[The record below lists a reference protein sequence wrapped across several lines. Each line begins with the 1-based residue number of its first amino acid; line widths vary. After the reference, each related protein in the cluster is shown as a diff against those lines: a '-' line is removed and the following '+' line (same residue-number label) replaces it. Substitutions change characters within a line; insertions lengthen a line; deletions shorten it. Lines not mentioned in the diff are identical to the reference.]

1 MINLLQTGLTGRT
14 KDMFEN
20 SSRLSKMQVVKEKS
34 HRNGKALAGLLTLLL
49 TLAIGSIS
57 PAFAQGA
64 GGGTGGGTGGG
75 AGGSASEQNLQS
87 SAYVEQAYCLRN
99 PEYAEFMNLK
109 GREKTANTP
118 QQITNRYPYSIV
130 PPIPPGA
137 WQSQTP
143 GEGGRYDVDTYTCTG
158 GVLTDQSF
166 AIHMNHG
173 LSRLLE
179 KQMAPERIM
188 HAMTG
193 TGGVAANNAAN
204 SEAGVVTN
212 QAYSAIDY
220 CKQFL
225 TNFTAEPGN
234 VWQDIRDHLF
244 IPMAVLLLLPGAVL
258 AQVRAIVAQGS
269 PILVGEVHP
278 LEGLLRSIVCIFLIP
293 GTFLVINYGIDVAN
307 SLTYTVADEYRR
319 LFGSDMYED
328 AKCAVQRAYPTN
340 KPEDNR
346 NAIDQDATPAASGGF
361 SVFAVLERNTIAVA
375 LIDPCLG
382 IYQSIMPDETVP
394 QAVNIMRAMIN
405 NLAMTAALSWNVSCA
420 FQMAYLYYL
429 WCMGPIAAALWVWP
443 VAKMKGALG
452 SWCEGVIVVCFW
464 SLFWN
469 TIILLLACFKG
480 VGFTGTIIVTALLMM
495 AVSAVKSAFDFSGM
509 VSDSIQTAAQAAIS
523 AAQQANKGGGGKG
536 GGGGGGGG
544 QQAGGQQGA
553 GQQSSGQNSGATSNA
568 SHVPNNP
575 AGANPEVA
583 PASAGA
589 DVNSNQGSLQS
600 TISSGSQDGNATAG
614 DDSMGAVV
622 APPMANADTGSAD
635 TGTMQGSLDGGS
647 GSDSLKGGAGSDA
660 LKGEGS
666 MTGQDA
672 GLPPS
677 AGDAGAANLGNMD
690 AGMGAGA
697 GMGAMPHSTSG
708 SGHTDVSASNS
719 IGLHSTGEKV
729 LDQSG
734 TTKGAGDST
743 DATAGSTAL
752 GQGQQ
757 AGFNTADNA
766 GLSGTGLSFT
776 NPGGNLTSG
785 SVDGVPLTSASFGST
800 NGGLNF
806 GNTTSGSDFS
816 TYTGTGADTG
826 MSLANNQSLTG
837 INGDASGVPL
847 TGGSDSTATGFNA
860 TSANSA
866 FERASLGDASTAQG
880 TASDPKALANS
891 IVNSSPDLASAAM
904 SDPNGATT
912 YNGQQMTNA
921 EAFRADT
928 GVSASTLQSLQSGA
942 PTSVAD
948 VAARAFGDSPAAER
962 AGTISMDRPADAVA
976 AQAMNMAN
984 DMSPEQRSLVN
995 TAMNMDSNPQ
1005 AAMAAGQ
1012 QLLANNP
1019 SAAGEFSNYV
1029 QARESGAVGGNYTSV
1044 ADASIGA
1051 GSQTYGS
1058 NAATVSSDTGS
1069 VTGFQGS
1076 HNFAQGSTV
1085 SGDMGSVTGHSGS
1098 QNFAQNSVTG
1108 DVSSV
1113 TSVPASHAGT
1123 SYTGDMSTGHQ
1134 VSQSYAQNTVGSD
1147 GSVTSVPGSHSVTSN
1162 TGDMSTGHSGS
1173 SQNFAQNYV
1182 ASSDPGT
1189 VVGNNPTFTHSAESA
1204 GHVGGAQQVAF
1215 NQSVDSSVPYQ
1226 YGVPGSTAGS
1236 TVSGTGEQG
1245 AIRRESDFQQQGNQP
1260 HDSGHR
1266 EFGQGH
1272 QLASGHGESTGST
1285 GHHGQQFA
1293 DAGSGAQV
1301 PSSGG
1306 WDRAEPRP
1314 QEGGNNWLASNNLP
1328 TDHSGHGAHGQN
1340 QGFSTGVFEQRQG
1353 QQQGYVDRGEN
1364 RQDPSQ
1370 QRPVQPG
1377 NIQQAGWTP
1386 PVIIPSSNAG
1396 RMDNRQQLASNN
1408 VAKEAA
1414 AKDAAAKEAAKGQQ
1428 MAKADVGE
1436 TGAEGKSNAD
1446 AMKMSTN
1453 QNRVS
1458 GKDNTKSLR
1467 NLLAGMDPNAKK
1479 KKKNPDDPP
1488 DPNNVG

>member
-14 KDMFEN
+14 KEMFEN
-20 SSRLSKMQVVKEKS
+20 SSRLSKMQLVKEKS
-34 HRNGKALAGLLTLLL
+34 QRSLSQSRGMTLAGLVALLL

-57 PAFAQGA
+57 PALAQGA

-278 LEGLLRSIVCIFLIP
+278 LEGLLRSIVCVFLIP

-346 NAIDQDATPAASGGF
+346 NAIDQDARPAASGGF

-553 GQQSSGQNSGATSNA
+553 GQQSGAQNSGAASNA
-568 SHVPNNP
+568 SHVPSNA
-575 AGANPEVA
+575 AGSGTEVS
-583 PASAGA
+583 PTASPSGDATT
-589 DVNSNQGSLQS
+589 SQGSLQS
-600 TISSGSQDGNATAG
+600 TVSQGGQDGNSTAG
-614 DDSMGAVV
+614 DGGLGSLE
-622 APPMANADTGSAD
+622 APPMANTGDMSGGDADTGSL
-635 TGTMQGSLDGGS
+635 QGALSGGS
-647 GSDSLKGGAGSDA
+647 GADSLQGGAGSDA

-697 GMGAMPHSTSG
+697 GLGGMPHSTSG

-719 IGLHSTGEKV
+719 IGLHSTGDKV

-734 TTKGAGDST
+734 TIKGSGDST

-766 GLSGTGLSFT
+766 GLSSTGSSFT

-806 GNTTSGSDFS
+806 GGTSQGSDFP
-816 TYTGTGADTG
+816 TFTGTGADTG
-826 MSLANNQSLTG
+826 MSLGNNQSLTG

-866 FERASLGDASTAQG
+866 FERASLGDASSAQG

-891 IVNSSPDLASAAM
+891 IVNSSPDRYSAAIA
-904 SDPNGATT
+904 DPNGPTT
-912 YNGQQMTNA
+912 YNGQPMTNA

-928 GVSASTLQSLQSGA
+928 GVPVSTVQALQAESGVPQSV
-942 PTSVAD
+942 TNL
-948 VAARAFGDSPAAER
+948 AAAAFGSSPAGEEASSI
-962 AGTISMDRPADAVA
+962 GLDHPADRVA
-976 AQAMNMAN
+976 LDAAN
-984 DMSPEQRSLVN
+984 RASHMSPEERSLVN
-995 TAMNMDSNPQ
+995 TAMNTDSNPQ
-1005 AAMAAGQ
+1005 AAMAAGH

-1044 ADASIGA
+1044 ADASTGFSA
-1051 GSQTYGS
+1051 QTYGS
-1058 NAATVSSDTGS
+1058 NAATVSGDTGS
-1069 VTGFQGS
+1069 VTGFQGGQT
-1076 HNFAQGSTV
+1076 FAQGSTV
-1085 SGDMGSVTGHSGS
+1085 SGDMGSVTHSGS
-1098 QNFAQNSVTG
+1098 QNFAQSSIPSG
-1108 DVSSV
+1108 DV
-1113 TSVPASHAGT
+1113 
-1123 SYTGDMSTGHQ
+1123 
-1134 VSQSYAQNTVGSD
+1134 
-1147 GSVTSVPGSHSVTSN
+1147 GSV
-1162 TGDMSTGHSGS
+1162 SGYQGG
-1173 SQNFAQNYV
+1173 QNFAQ
-1182 ASSDPGT
+1182 
-1189 VVGNNPTFTHSAESA
+1189 
-1204 GHVGGAQQVAF
+1204 
-1215 NQSVDSSVPYQ
+1215 
-1226 YGVPGSTAGS
+1226 
-1236 TVSGTGEQG
+1236 
-1245 AIRRESDFQQQGNQP
+1245 
-1260 HDSGHR
+1260 
-1266 EFGQGH
+1266 
-1272 QLASGHGESTGST
+1272 
-1285 GHHGQQFA
+1285 
-1293 DAGSGAQV
+1293 
-1301 PSSGG
+1301 
-1306 WDRAEPRP
+1306 
-1314 QEGGNNWLASNNLP
+1314 
-1328 TDHSGHGAHGQN
+1328 
-1340 QGFSTGVFEQRQG
+1340 
-1353 QQQGYVDRGEN
+1353 
-1364 RQDPSQ
+1364 
-1370 QRPVQPG
+1370 
-1377 NIQQAGWTP
+1377 
-1386 PVIIPSSNAG
+1386 
-1396 RMDNRQQLASNN
+1396 
-1408 VAKEAA
+1408 
-1414 AKDAAAKEAAKGQQ
+1414 
-1428 MAKADVGE
+1428 
-1436 TGAEGKSNAD
+1436 
-1446 AMKMSTN
+1446 
-1453 QNRVS
+1453 
-1458 GKDNTKSLR
+1458 
-1467 NLLAGMDPNAKK
+1467 
-1479 KKKNPDDPP
+1479 
-1488 DPNNVG
+1488 

>member
-553 GQQSSGQNSGATSNA
+553 GQQSSPQSSGSASNA

-575 AGANPEVA
+575 AGSGTEVS
-583 PASAGA
+583 PTASSSGDAT
-589 DVNSNQGSLQS
+589 SSQGSLQS
-600 TISSGSQDGNATAG
+600 TVSSGSQDGNSTAG
-614 DDSMGAVV
+614 DDSMGSVV
-622 APPMANADTGSAD
+622 APPMANADTGSSD

-719 IGLHSTGEKV
+719 IGLHSTGDKV

-734 TTKGAGDST
+734 TIKGAGDST

-942 PTSVAD
+942 PNSVAD

-1058 NAATVSSDTGS
+1058 NAATVSSDAGSVTGFQGGQNFAQNSVTSGDVGS

-1076 HNFAQGSTV
+1076 HTAPTY
-1085 SGDMGSVTGHSGS
+1085 SGDTGSVTGNQG
-1098 QNFAQNSVTG
+1098 G
-1108 DVSSV
+1108 
-1113 TSVPASHAGT
+1113 
-1123 SYTGDMSTGHQ
+1123 
-1134 VSQSYAQNTVGSD
+1134 
-1147 GSVTSVPGSHSVTSN
+1147 
-1162 TGDMSTGHSGS
+1162 
-1173 SQNFAQNYV
+1173 QNFAQNYV

-1266 EFGQGH
+1266 DFGQGH

-1285 GHHGQQFA
+1285 VQHGQQFA

-1436 TGAEGKSNAD
+1436 AGAEGKSNAD

>member
-1 MINLLQTGLTGRT
+1 MINLLYTGLTGRT
-14 KDMFEN
+14 NRTFEN
-20 SSRLSKMQVVKEKS
+20 SSRLSKMQLLKEKS
-34 HRNGKALAGLLTLLL
+34 QRSQSHPRGMALAGLVTLLL
-49 TLAIGSIS
+49 SLAIGSIA

-64 GGGTGGGTGGG
+64 GGGTGGGT
-75 AGGSASEQNLQS
+75 GGSASEQNLQS
-87 SAYVEQAYCLRN
+87 SAYVEQAYRLRN
-99 PEYAEFMNLK
+99 PEYAEFMRLK
-109 GREKTANTP
+109 GSEKTANTP
-118 QQITNRYPYSIV
+118 QQITNRFPYSIA
-130 PPIPPGA
+130 PPIPPGM

-158 GVLTDQSF
+158 GVLTDQAF

-188 HAMTG
+188 HAVTG

-480 VGFTGTIIVTALLMM
+480 VGFTGTMIVTALLMM

-509 VSDSIQTAAQAAIS
+509 VTDSIQSAATAAIS

-544 QQAGGQQGA
+544 QQTGGQQGTNQQA
-553 GQQSSGQNSGATSNA
+553 GGQTSSPASTASNVPDNAAGAGTVDSPAAIPQNTSGGNTSLEGAGSRSVSDGGSSGTDGSNPVADISMPPGESGMSGGDDASGMQTSLEGASGADIPSSGAA
-568 SHVPNNP
+568 SGNLT
-575 AGANPEVA
+575 GQANQD
-583 PASAGA
+583 G
-589 DVNSNQGSLQS
+589 
-600 TISSGSQDGNATAG
+600 SGSQDQGLPPLAG
-614 DDSMGAVV
+614 GLDAGGM
-622 APPMANADTGSAD
+622 PSAD
-635 TGTMQGSLDGGS
+635 
-647 GSDSLKGGAGSDA
+647 GGAGMS
-660 LKGEGS
+660 GV
-666 MTGQDA
+666 
-672 GLPPS
+672 
-677 AGDAGAANLGNMD
+677 GNTM
-690 AGMGAGA
+690 
-697 GMGAMPHSTSG
+697 SG
-708 SGHTDVSASNS
+708 SSNTDVSASNS
-719 IGLHSTGEKV
+719 IGLHTTGDKV

-734 TTKGAGDST
+734 TINGTGNST
-743 DATAGSTAL
+743 DANAGSTAL

-757 AGFNTADNA
+757 PGFSTADNA
-766 GLSGTGLSFT
+766 SLSGTGLSFSS
-776 NPGGNLTSG
+776 PGGSLTSG

-800 NGGLNF
+800 NGALNF
-806 GNTTSGSDFS
+806 GNTSAGSDFS
-816 TYTGTGADTG
+816 TYMGTGADTG
-826 MSLANNQSLTG
+826 MSLANNQS
-837 INGDASGVPL
+837 INGDASAVPL
-847 TGGSDSTATGFNA
+847 TGGSDSITAAGFNA
-860 TSANSA
+860 SSANTA

-880 TASDPKALANS
+880 TASDPRALANS

-904 SDPNGATT
+904 SDPNGTTT

-976 AQAMNMAN
+976 AQAMDMAN
-984 DMSPEQRSLVN
+984 HMSPEQRSLVQ
-995 TAMNMDSNPQ
+995 TAMNMDNPQ

-1012 QLLANNP
+1012 QLLANKP
-1019 SAAGEFSNYV
+1019 SAAGEFLNYV

-1044 ADASIGA
+1044 ADASSGFSGYSAASLTGSSSPQSIDSGVSASGLTTSGVSQNVGSPTYADAGTSGSAGA
-1051 GSQTYGS
+1051 PSQNVGSPTYADAGTSGS
-1058 NAATVSSDTGS
+1058 AGAPNQNFSSPTYADAGTSGSAGAPTWGNATVSSTS
-1069 VTGFQGS
+1069 VA
-1076 HNFAQGSTV
+1076 NE
-1085 SGDMGSVTGHSGS
+1085 SGS
-1098 QNFAQNSVTG
+1098 APIQQASLESQRSIAADTATTSGFTPSSADPAQPVMYSQSGYTPLA
-1108 DVSSV
+1108 SS
-1113 TSVPASHAGT
+1113 TGT
-1123 SYTGDMSTGHQ
+1123 S
-1134 VSQSYAQNTVGSD
+1134 
-1147 GSVTSVPGSHSVTSN
+1147 
-1162 TGDMSTGHSGS
+1162 
-1173 SQNFAQNYV
+1173 
-1182 ASSDPGT
+1182 
-1189 VVGNNPTFTHSAESA
+1189 
-1204 GHVGGAQQVAF
+1204 
-1215 NQSVDSSVPYQ
+1215 
-1226 YGVPGSTAGS
+1226 
-1236 TVSGTGEQG
+1236 EQG
-1245 AIRRESDFQQQGNQP
+1245 AIRREPDFRQPDNQARDAGNR
-1260 HDSGHR
+1260 D
-1266 EFGQGH
+1266 FAQGH
-1272 QLASGHGESTGST
+1272 PSIGSHGESTGSA

-1293 DAGSGAQV
+1293 DAGAHA
-1301 PSSGG
+1301 PNSGG
-1306 WDRAEPRP
+1306 WERAEPKP

-1328 TDHSGHGAHGQN
+1328 TDHSGHGAQGLN
-1340 QGFSTGVFEQRQG
+1340 QAGFSTGVFEQRQG
-1353 QQQGYVDRGEN
+1353 QQGYADRGEQ
-1364 RQDPSQ
+1364 RPDPSQ
-1370 QRPVQPG
+1370 QRSVQHG
-1377 NIQQAGWTP
+1377 DIQQASWTP

-1396 RMDNRQQLASNN
+1396 RDSRQQLASNN
-1408 VAKEAA
+1408 VAKDAA
-1414 AKDAAAKEAAKGQQ
+1414 AKDVADKNATKEQQ

-1436 TGAEGKSNAD
+1436 GAEAVRSKED
-1446 AMKMSTN
+1446 AMKLTHN
-1453 QNRVS
+1453 NKRVS
-1458 GKDNTKSLR
+1458 GKTFNDVLKDL
-1467 NLLAGMDPNAKK
+1467 KK
-1479 KKKNPDDPP
+1479 KKKEQNPDET

>member
-600 TISSGSQDGNATAG
+600 TVSSGSQDGNATAG

-1182 ASSDPGT
+1182 ASSDSGN

-1245 AIRRESDFQQQGNQP
+1245 AVRRESDFQQQGNQP

-1266 EFGQGH
+1266 DFGQGH

-1285 GHHGQQFA
+1285 SHHGQQFA

-1306 WDRAEPRP
+1306 WDRVEPRP

-1436 TGAEGKSNAD
+1436 AGAEGKSNAD

>member
-20 SSRLSKMQVVKEKS
+20 SSRLSKMQLVKEKS
-34 HRNGKALAGLLTLLL
+34 QRNGKALAGLVALLL
-49 TLAIGSIS
+49 TLAIGSIA
-57 PAFAQGA
+57 PAFAQQPA
-64 GGGTGGGTGGG
+64 
-75 AGGSASEQNLQS
+75 ASGSASEQNLQS

-118 QQITNRYPYSIV
+118 QQITNKYQYSIV

-536 GGGGGGGG
+536 GGGGSGGG

-553 GQQSSGQNSGATSNA
+553 GQQSGAQNSGSASNA
-568 SHVPNNP
+568 SHVPSNA
-575 AGANPEVA
+575 AGSGTEVS
-583 PASAGA
+583 PTASSSGDAT
-589 DVNSNQGSLQS
+589 SSQGSLQS
-600 TISSGSQDGNATAG
+600 SVQQGSPDASSSSG
-614 DDSMGAVV
+614 DDSMGSVV
-622 APPMANADTGSAD
+622 APPMANADTGSSDA
-635 TGTMQGSLDGGS
+635 GTMQGSLDGAS
-647 GSDSLKGGAGSDA
+647 GADSLKGGAGSDA

-666 MTGQDA
+666 MTGQNDA

-677 AGDAGAANLGNMD
+677 ADAGAANLGNMD

-719 IGLHSTGEKV
+719 IGLHSTGDKV

-734 TTKGAGDST
+734 TIKGAGEST

-766 GLSGTGLSFT
+766 GQLNAGLSSTGLSFG
-776 NPGGNLTSG
+776 NPSGSFTSG
-785 SVDGVPLTSASFGST
+785 SVDGVPLTGASFGST
-800 NGGLNF
+800 NGALNF
-806 GNTTSGSDFS
+806 GSTSQGSDFP
-816 TYTGTGADTG
+816 TFTGTGADTG
-826 MSLANNQSLTG
+826 MSLGNNQSLTG
-837 INGDASGVPL
+837 INGDASGVPMS
-847 TGGSDSTATGFNA
+847 GSSDATATGFNA

-942 PTSVAD
+942 PNSVAD

-1029 QARESGAVGGNYTSV
+1029 QARESGAVGGNYSSV
-1044 ADASIGA
+1044 ADASSGFS
-1051 GSQTYGS
+1051 SQTYGS
-1058 NAATVSSDTGS
+1058 NAATVSSDAGS
-1069 VTGFQGS
+1069 VTGFQGGQ
-1076 HNFAQGSTV
+1076 NFAQGSTV
-1085 SGDMGSVTGHSGS
+1085 SGDMGSVTGHSGSS

-1113 TSVPASHAGT
+1113 TSVPASHGGT
-1123 SYTGDMSTGHQ
+1123 SYTGDMSTGQQ

-1147 GSVTSVPGSHSVTSN
+1147 GQVMSVPASHGGTSY
-1162 TGDMSTGHSGS
+1162 TGDMSTGQQV
-1173 SQNFAQNYV
+1173 SQSYAQNTV
-1182 ASSDPGT
+1182 GSDGQVTSVPASHGGTSYTGDMSTGQQVSQSYAQNTVGSDGQVTSVPASHGGT
-1189 VVGNNPTFTHSAESA
+1189 SYTGDMSTGQQVSQSYAQNTVGSDGQVMSVPASHGGTSYTGDMSTGQQVSQSYAQNTVGSNGQVTRRACEPRWYLLHRRHEHRSA
-1204 GHVGGAQQVAF
+1204 GQPELCSKHGRK
-1215 NQSVDSSVPYQ
+1215 
-1226 YGVPGSTAGS
+1226 
-1236 TVSGTGEQG
+1236 
-1245 AIRRESDFQQQGNQP
+1245 RRP
-1260 HDSGHR
+1260 
-1266 EFGQGH
+1266 
-1272 QLASGHGESTGST
+1272 
-1285 GHHGQQFA
+1285 
-1293 DAGSGAQV
+1293 
-1301 PSSGG
+1301 
-1306 WDRAEPRP
+1306 
-1314 QEGGNNWLASNNLP
+1314 
-1328 TDHSGHGAHGQN
+1328 
-1340 QGFSTGVFEQRQG
+1340 
-1353 QQQGYVDRGEN
+1353 
-1364 RQDPSQ
+1364 
-1370 QRPVQPG
+1370 
-1377 NIQQAGWTP
+1377 
-1386 PVIIPSSNAG
+1386 
-1396 RMDNRQQLASNN
+1396 
-1408 VAKEAA
+1408 K
-1414 AKDAAAKEAAKGQQ
+1414 
-1428 MAKADVGE
+1428 
-1436 TGAEGKSNAD
+1436 
-1446 AMKMSTN
+1446 
-1453 QNRVS
+1453 
-1458 GKDNTKSLR
+1458 
-1467 NLLAGMDPNAKK
+1467 
-1479 KKKNPDDPP
+1479 
-1488 DPNNVG
+1488 